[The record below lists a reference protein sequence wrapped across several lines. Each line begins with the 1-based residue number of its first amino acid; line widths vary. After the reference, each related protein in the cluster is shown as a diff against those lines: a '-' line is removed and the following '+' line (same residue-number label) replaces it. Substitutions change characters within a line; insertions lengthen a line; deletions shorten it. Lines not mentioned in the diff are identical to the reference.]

1 MLLGCEEKMTRLII
15 SFFVSIS
22 MLFSQSF
29 QVGKNGVVVSA
40 SQIAS
45 DVGIEVLK
53 QGGNAVDGAVA
64 VGFALAVVFP
74 EAGNIGGGG
83 FMVIRFPDGKSTTID
98 YREKAPGSASRDMY
112 LDEKG
117 DPIEGLSTEGV
128 LSVGVPGSVAG
139 YYLAW
144 EKYGSLRWDELIEP
158 AIKLAERGFPVSYY
172 TKRGMLSH
180 KDIMSRFPSSME
192 MFFPEGK
199 VLEIGENMCFLDLAK
214 TLKNISVK
222 GRDGFYSGQT
232 AKKIV
237 KSIRKYGG
245 IISLEDMKNY
255 EAVERE
261 PINFSYRGYDI
272 ISMPPPSSGGI
283 CLAEILKTVEHF
295 PLSDFEFH
303 SSKFIRA
310 LVETERR
317 VYANRAYFL
326 GDPDFVK
333 VPTEYLIS
341 DELTIRLAKDI
352 RFDKATPSSEIT
364 HVPEVSIM
372 QENEQTTHF
381 SIVDKDGM
389 AVSNTTTLNSSF
401 GSCFVAEGTGVLLN
415 DEMDDFSIKPGYP
428 NIYGLVGAEANAIQ
442 PNKRML
448 SSMTP
453 TIVSRND
460 SLMWILGT
468 PGGATIITS
477 VAQVIINLIDF
488 DMDLIKA
495 VDLPRFHH
503 QWLPDVVFIEQFS
516 LSKDIKD
523 SLEGR
528 GYTISERGKIGDVN
542 AIEVDYENG
551 YYIGVPDKRRQ
562 SAAAA
567 Y

>member
-1 MLLGCEEKMTRLII
+1 MIRLII
-15 SFFVSIS
+15 SFLVSIS
-22 MLFSQSF
+22 ILFSQTF

-45 DVGIEVLK
+45 DIGIEVLK
-53 QGGNAVDGAVA
+53 QGGNAVDAAVA

-83 FMVIRFPDGKSTTID
+83 FMVIRFPDGNSTTID
-98 YREKAPGSASRDMY
+98 YREKAPGTASRDMY
-112 LDEKG
+112 LDKKG
-117 DPIEGLSTEGV
+117 DPIEGLSTEGA

-139 YYLAW
+139 LHLAL
-144 EKYGSLRWDELIEP
+144 EKYGSLPWDEVIKP
-158 AIKLAERGFPVSYY
+158 AIELAEKGFPVSYY
-172 TKRGMLSH
+172 TKNGLLSH

-192 MFFPEGK
+192 MFFPESK
-199 VLEIGENMCFLDLAK
+199 ILESGEKFCFPDLAK
-214 TLKNISVK
+214 TLKRIAMK
-222 GRDGFYSGQT
+222 GPDEFYRGKT
-232 AKKIV
+232 AKNIV
-237 KSIRKYGG
+237 RSVRKYGG
-245 IISLEDMKNY
+245 IISLEDMRNY
-255 EAVERE
+255 KAVERK

-283 CLAEILKTVEHF
+283 CLAEILKIVEHF
-295 PLSDFEFH
+295 PLSDYGFH
-303 SSKFIRA
+303 SSKFVQA
-310 LVETERR
+310 LVEAERR

-326 GDPDFVK
+326 GDPDFVN
-333 VPTEYLIS
+333 VPVEYLIS
-341 DELTIRLAKDI
+341 DELAANLAEDI
-352 RFDKATPSSEIT
+352 KFDKATPSNEIT
-364 HVPEVSIM
+364 HVPVVFPI
-372 QENEQTTHF
+372 QESEQTTHF
-381 SIVDKDGM
+381 SIVDKNGM

-468 PGGATIITS
+468 PGGATIITT

-488 DMDLIKA
+488 NMDLIEA

-503 QWLPDVVFIEQFS
+503 QWLPDEVFIEKYSF
-516 LSKDIKD
+516 SKDIKD
-523 SLEGR
+523 ILKGK
-528 GYTISERGKIGDVN
+528 GYAISERWRIADVN
-542 AIEVDYENG
+542 AIAVDYENG